1 MQAMGVHVTLKSYHS
16 TLRLPP
22 PPTLF
27 YSAFFEALVR
37 SFIKIYTRP

>member
-16 TLRLPP
+16 TLRLP